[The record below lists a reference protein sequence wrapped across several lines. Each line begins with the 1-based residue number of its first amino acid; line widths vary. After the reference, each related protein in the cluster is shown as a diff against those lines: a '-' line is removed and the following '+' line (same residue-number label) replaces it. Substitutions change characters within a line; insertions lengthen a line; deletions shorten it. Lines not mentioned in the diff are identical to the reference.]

1 MAICLE
7 TKHLDV
13 YYGDFKVR
21 RGCKYDDRNPNG
33 NFPDWAVWVW

>member
-13 YYGDFKVR
+13 YYGDFKAVE
-21 RGCKYDDRNPNG
+21 DVNMTIETDRKS
-33 NFPDWAVWVW
+33 VV